1 MLQPAASSAE
11 DIFAPNPVANAPAM
25 AHVNPKGHIRTA
37 GEKKFDR
44 VTYNWLGYVANAL
57 LSVVAV
63 AWVERTHGGQKMMNN
78 FRGWAERN
86 VKFVNPETAKMLATK
101 TFFLA
106 GGFAVMLPMKWL
118 EDKKLEM
125 VKKYDRQIY
134 GDAVDTDPSIRQSHQ
149 DIENAPK
156 QNWKSILGS
165 RILALVP
172 FYAGYWLL
180 WDKKSPLAKATN
192 ESLFVDRPIVAASR
206 GIGKFFAKLTKNGE
220 AEKTLSELNQT
231 HLGEMLTPVEAG
243 KIATKPDPL
252 HSTVPYYFMSEAIT
266 SAMVAWGVY
275 VLSRVLA
282 PILGTKKEAAPQVAE
297 KEIIATSN
305 ISIPKDGRGAEVVN
319 KARSHGVSIAPLPA
333 SHNAEDAGGY
343 YDADSKTV
351 YVNTARPAAR
361 QTSVLVHECQ
371 HACNLFDKKVL
382 DKKEAA
388 RHGETAYTENFLV
401 DEARAH
407 AASFIYNHESKA
419 ASELQS
425 HAMQSLFSDVAY
437 EGATDTAFE
446 HYADHALNKLK
457 HGALGYREKAK
468 ESYIAHAPAHTAPD
482 VKEQPEEKTSEKKR
496 ELPESKPDTKVHAD
510 SLQHHHTHHAEA
522 AHAHGAH

>member
-11 DIFAPNPVANAPAM
+11 DIFATNPVANAPAM
-25 AHVNPKGHIRTA
+25 AQVNPKGHIRTA

-63 AWVERTHGGQKMMNN
+63 AWVERTHSGQKMIDK
-78 FRGWAERN
+78 FGDLVAKYLPS
-86 VKFVNPETAKMLATK
+86 VKTETAKMLATK

-156 QNWKSILGS
+156 QNWKSIIGS

-192 ESLFVDRPIVAASR
+192 ETLFVDRPIVAASR

-252 HSTVPYYFMSEAIT
+252 HSTVPYYFISEAIT

-282 PILGTKKEAAPQVAE
+282 PILGTKKQQAAPAAEAKVEAPAIESAPIVAP
-297 KEIIATSN
+297 KEV
-305 ISIPKDGRGAEVVN
+305 PHD
-319 KARSHGVSIAPLPA
+319 KAHDVKHHA
-333 SHNAEDAGGY
+333 
-343 YDADSKTV
+343 
-351 YVNTARPAAR
+351 
-361 QTSVLVHECQ
+361 QHE
-371 HACNLFDKKVL
+371 
-382 DKKEAA
+382 
-388 RHGETAYTENFLV
+388 
-401 DEARAH
+401 
-407 AASFIYNHESKA
+407 
-419 ASELQS
+419 
-425 HAMQSLFSDVAY
+425 
-437 EGATDTAFE
+437 E
-446 HYADHALNKLK
+446 HH
-457 HGALGYREKAK
+457 
-468 ESYIAHAPAHTAPD
+468 AHAPKHPHAAPD
-482 VKEQPEEKTSEKKR
+482 AKEPPEEKTSGKKR
-496 ELPESKPDTKVHAD
+496 ELPETKVQAD
-510 SLQHHHTHHAEA
+510 TLHHHSAETLH
-522 AHAHGAH
+522 AHAVR

>member
-1 MLQPAASSAE
+1 MENPMLQPAASSAE
-11 DIFAPNPVANAPAM
+11 DIFAPDAVANAPAM

-63 AWVERTHGGQKMMNN
+63 AWVERTHGGQKMMDN

-156 QNWKSILGS
+156 QNWKSIIGS

-252 HSTVPYYFMSEAIT
+252 HSTVPYYFISEAIT

-282 PILGTKKEAAPQVAE
+282 PILGTKKQQAAPAAVEVKTEVPAIKSAPVVAPKEVGHE
-297 KEIIATSN
+297 KM
-305 ISIPKDGRGAEVVN
+305 
-319 KARSHGVSIAPLPA
+319 H
-333 SHNAEDAGGY
+333 DAHH
-343 YDADSKTV
+343 
-351 YVNTARPAAR
+351 P
-361 QTSVLVHECQ
+361 
-371 HACNLFDKKVL
+371 
-382 DKKEAA
+382 
-388 RHGETAYTENFLV
+388 
-401 DEARAH
+401 
-407 AASFIYNHESKA
+407 
-419 ASELQS
+419 
-425 HAMQSLFSDVAY
+425 
-437 EGATDTAFE
+437 
-446 HYADHALNKLK
+446 
-457 HGALGYREKAK
+457 
-468 ESYIAHAPAHTAPD
+468 HTAAD
-482 VKEQPEEKTSEKKR
+482 VKEQPEEKTSEKKH
-496 ELPESKPDTKVHAD
+496 ELAESKPETKVHAD
-510 SLQHHHTHHAEA
+510 TLQHHHTHHAEA